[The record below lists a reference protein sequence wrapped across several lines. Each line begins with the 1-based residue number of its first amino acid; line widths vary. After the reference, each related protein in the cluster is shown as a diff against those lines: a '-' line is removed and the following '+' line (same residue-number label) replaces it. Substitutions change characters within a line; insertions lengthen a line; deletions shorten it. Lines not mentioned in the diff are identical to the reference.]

1 MAMLLTAK
9 NPEQSTAYRT
19 GALVLFAAVVVIM
32 TALAFEHF
40 GGYLPCPLCLQQR
53 YAYYA
58 GIPALFLALVLLSAG
73 YARGAAAVF
82 LRVVRCD
89 KAPWQ
94 FLGLSFAGWN
104 VVASGLLTIGSLS
117 AAAKA
122 WRS

>member
-53 YAYYA
+53 
-58 GIPALFLALVLLSAG
+58 
-73 YARGAAAVF
+73 
-82 LRVVRCD
+82 
-89 KAPWQ
+89 
-94 FLGLSFAGWN
+94 
-104 VVASGLLTIGSLS
+104 
-117 AAAKA
+117 
-122 WRS
+122 